1 MGGGDALPLP
11 FTGKLTMQEMGSF
24 TPIGAKTAVPFINF
38 HTQQEGRRTG
48 HPARKGGAQNKM
60 IEFFVPGPP
69 QGKARARTFTT
80 RTGRVRSCT
89 PGKTVAYEGAI
100 RSSCRIAAGWQKEPY
115 YSKGTPV
122 IIRVVAQ
129 YGPPKRLTKAEAFRI
144 QNGLR
149 FPTRK
154 PDIDNVLKAVADALN
169 GVAYH
174 DDSQV
179 VMIEA
184 QKLFSSEEG
193 VRVTVTSAAEEN
205 ITN

>member
-1 MGGGDALPLP
+1 M
-11 FTGKLTMQEMGSF
+11 
-24 TPIGAKTAVPFINF
+24 
-38 HTQQEGRRTG
+38 
-48 HPARKGGAQNKM
+48 
-60 IEFFVPGPP
+60 
-69 QGKARARTFTT
+69 
-80 RTGRVRSCT
+80 
-89 PGKTVAYEGAI
+89 
-100 RSSCRIAAGWQKEPY
+100 
-115 YSKGTPV
+115 

>member
-1 MGGGDALPLP
+1 
-11 FTGKLTMQEMGSF
+11 
-24 TPIGAKTAVPFINF
+24 
-38 HTQQEGRRTG
+38 
-48 HPARKGGAQNKM
+48 M

-100 RSSCRIAAGWQKEPY
+100 RSSCRTAAGWQKEPY
-115 YSKGTPV
+115 YPKGTPV